1 MNPIINTFSETE
13 RLLLTAFELSDN
25 SVKSIALSTGINPST
40 LYKWK
45 TTDVHL
51 SPSKADALLLY
62 FMENEPLVLIKAS
75 LVNAVTD
82 LLLEYASSLTEE
94 EVPQEDENYGN

>member
-1 MNPIINTFSETE
+1 MNPYFNTFLETE

-25 SVKSIALSTGINPST
+25 SVRSIAAASKINSAT

-45 TTDVHL
+45 TQESVHL

-62 FMENEPLVLIKAS
+62 FMENEPVVLIKTS
-75 LVNAVTD
+75 LVNTITD
-82 LLLEYASSLTEE
+82 LLLDYASSFTEE
-94 EVPQEDENYGN
+94 EVTKEE